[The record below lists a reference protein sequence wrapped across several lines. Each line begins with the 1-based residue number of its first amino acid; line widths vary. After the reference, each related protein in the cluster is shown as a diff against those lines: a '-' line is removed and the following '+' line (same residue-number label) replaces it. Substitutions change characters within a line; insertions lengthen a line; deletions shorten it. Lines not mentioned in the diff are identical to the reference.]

1 MKRLSDGA
9 NGLPATKL
17 TKTKAG
23 RTVRISFWI
32 LLNLHFV
39 FFLNGFFLVCFFFV
53 CFCFQV
59 EVNGVRGSTLRSG
72 KATFVLFLNSC

>member
-1 MKRLSDGA
+1 MKRLSDRA
-9 NGLPATKL
+9 SGLPATKL

-39 FFLNGFFLVCFFFV
+39 FFLNGFFLVFFGI
-53 CFCFQV
+53 CFQV
-59 EVNGVRGSTLRSG
+59 KVNGV
-72 KATFVLFLNSC
+72 